1 MGEDAAKDKV
11 HEDIAIQDLG
21 DLRRSHHCGELGEK
35 TMGAAVQLMGWV
47 ARRRDLGSLIFIDLR
62 DRSGIV
68 QVVFDREGDPDLYA
82 RARQLRPEFVVAV
95 GGVVAARAEG
105 MANPD
110 MATGKVEVQ
119 VHQLAVLNVSLPPP
133 ILVTK
138 EEDESDELRMRYRY
152 IDLRRKRMLG
162 NLLLRDEVS
171 HTIRQRLREKGFVEV
186 ETPTLTK
193 ATPEGARDFLVPSR
207 LHDGRFYALP
217 QSPQL
222 FKQLLMVAGLD
233 RYYQVVKCFR
243 DEDFRADRQPE
254 FTQLDMEMSFVTPD
268 EVITTVEELLD
279 VLFRLVDVDPHAP
292 LLRLTYRE
300 AMERYGTD
308 RPDLRNPLQLVDVSD
323 TVCGSDFRLFR
334 DTVSGG
340 GAVVALPVPG
350 GADLS
355 RSKLDRLTD
364 QAKKS
369 GAGGLIWLKIAEGG
383 QYASPVLKF
392 IGEEGAGAL
401 ARACGSAEGDLLLLV
416 ADRRPVAQRVLGELR
431 LTVAE
436 ERGLIDTD
444 SFAFLWVTEFPLF
457 DYDDEE
463 QRCVA
468 VHHPFT
474 APMPEDMSLL
484 ESDPLAVRSMAYD
497 IVVNGLEIGGGSIRI
512 HRPDVQQRVFNLL
525 GIGEAEAQEKFG
537 FLLDALKYGA
547 PPHGGI
553 ALGLDR
559 LVMVLAGE
567 SSIREV
573 IPFPKTTS
581 GICPLTGAPA
591 GANRGQ
597 LAELGLDGGGGSTKG

>member
-1 MGEDAAKDKV
+1 MGEADGRD
-11 HEDIAIQDLG
+11 ELIEGIEIQDLG
-21 DLRRSHHCGELGEK
+21 DLRRTDGCGDISEELLDREV
-35 TMGAAVQLMGWV
+35 MLMGWV
-47 ARRRDLGSLIFIDLR
+47 ARRRDLGSLIFVDLR

-68 QVVFDREGDPDLYA
+68 QVVFDIEGDPEIYG
-82 RARQLRPEFVVAV
+82 RAKQLRPEFVVAV
-95 GGVVAARAEG
+95 GGTVAARADG

-110 MATGKVEVQ
+110 MPTGMVEVRAGS
-119 VHQLAVLNVSLPPP
+119 LAILNVSQPPP
-133 ILVTK
+133 ILVNK

-152 IDLRRKRMLG
+152 IDLRRKRMLA
-162 NLLLRDEVS
+162 NLVLRDKVS
-171 HTIRQRLREKGFVEV
+171 FAIRQRLRDEGFMEV

-222 FKQLLMVAGLD
+222 FKQLLMVGGID

-254 FTQLDMEMSFVTPD
+254 FTQLDMEMSFVTPED
-268 EVITTVEELLD
+268 VMGTVEALLD
-279 VLFRLVDVDPHAP
+279 ELFRLVDVAADPP
-292 LLRLTYRE
+292 LMRLTYKQ
-300 AMERYGTD
+300 AMERYGSD
-308 RPDLRNPLQLVDVSD
+308 RPDLRNPLQLVEVSEQVA
-323 TVCGSDFRLFR
+323 TSEFRLFR
-334 DTVSGG
+334 ETVEGG

-350 GADLS
+350 GAELS
-355 RSKLDRLTD
+355 RSKLDKFTA
-364 QAKKS
+364 QAREL
-369 GAGGLIWLKIAEGG
+369 GAGGLIWIKIAADGTF
-383 QYASPVLKF
+383 ASPVLKF
-392 IGEEGAGAL
+392 IGEAGAKDL
-401 ARACGSAEGDLLLLV
+401 ADTCGSGEGDLMLLV
-416 ADRRPVAQRVLGELR
+416 ADRRPVAQRVLGDLR
-431 LTVAE
+431 MTVAE
-436 ERGLIDTD
+436 ERGLIDTEG
-444 SFAFLWVTEFPLF
+444 FAFLWVTEFPLF
-457 DYDDEE
+457 DYDEDE
-463 QRCVA
+463 QRHVA

-474 APMPEDMSLL
+474 APMPEDLPLL
-484 ESDPLAVRSMAYD
+484 ETDPLAVRSMAYD

-512 HRPDVQQRVFNLL
+512 HRPDVQQRVFDLL
-525 GIGEAEAQEKFG
+525 GIGREEAEQKFG

-597 LAELGLDGGGGSTKG
+597 LEELGLAREDAGSTE